1 MTEYKSAA
9 ELRVELR
16 AAELREADEKRV
28 KLESTPVVR
37 RYTIEPASARWHEVY
52 DSSCLL
58 YELKAEIANLDE
70 AREAG
75 HPAHDL
81 RAGGMTYVFNTC
93 SGKIVMGVGGGTIW
107 ISTGLGGE
115 HKDAAHN
122 AMSQISQSLISHPE
136 GGDITR
142 IVENFKRSTK

>member
-16 AAELREADEKRV
+16 TAELREADEKRA
-28 KLESTPVVR
+28 KLKSTPVVR
-37 RYTIEPASARWHEVY
+37 RYTIKPGEARWHEVY
-52 DSSCLL
+52 DDSCLL
-58 YELKAEIANLDE
+58 YELSTEITNLDE
-70 AREAG
+70 ARAAG
-75 HPAHDL
+75 HPDHDL
-81 RAGGMTYVFNTC
+81 RAGGMTYIFNTC

-107 ISTGLGGE
+107 IGTGMGGQ

-122 AMSQISQSLISHPE
+122 AMSQISQFLISHPE